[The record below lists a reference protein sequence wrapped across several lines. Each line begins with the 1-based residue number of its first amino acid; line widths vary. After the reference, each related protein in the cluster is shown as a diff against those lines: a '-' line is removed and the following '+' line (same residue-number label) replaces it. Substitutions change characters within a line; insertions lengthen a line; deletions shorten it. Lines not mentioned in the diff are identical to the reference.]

1 MYGKITHLNIDV
13 NKGVYF
19 HWPRKSKINHIDLQ
33 GDFLNLAGFEIEK
46 LGMKFSMKWGNN
58 DSICLLFTRVS
69 DFSIHAILG
78 PETRIF
84 GKSGKNYL
92 NRPNHRNG
100 FGSPSRAANA
110 IKVFLEIA
118 PPSQGGAPPSQGGAH
133 EKI

>member
-1 MYGKITHLNIDV
+1 MNWLRLTQMRLTPYCDFFGHFRPIFLLKV
-13 NKGVYF
+13 
-19 HWPRKSKINHIDLQ
+19 LQ
-33 GDFLNLAGFEIEK
+33 GGFLNLADFEIEK

-118 PPSQGGAPPSQGGAH
+118 PPSQGGAH